1 MKVKVKVKVSPC
13 FNSAPRYESVLGSG
27 GRYPRIIDLGIRWR
41 LVVRFAV
48 RPLYR
53 QGKSPWYPLDRILG
67 GPQSCSSRSPQC
79 TSKYLSQRSHT
90 PIHSECRV
98 SAVPKMFWN
107 VSINNITHSG
117 EKLCTVYPK
126 VSRLSR

>member
-53 QGKSPWYPLDRILG
+53 QGKSPWYPLYRRLG
-67 GPQSCSSRSPQC
+67 GPRAGLDAAVRRKISSPYRESIQWMHQI
-79 TSKYLSQRSHT
+79 KQNL
-90 PIHSECRV
+90 
-98 SAVPKMFWN
+98 KW
-107 VSINNITHSG
+107 SINF
-117 EKLCTVYPK
+117 VP
-126 VSRLSR
+126 VS